1 MAYLN
6 GIDVSSA
13 QTGIDTGRVPADF
26 VIVKVNQSTG
36 YVNPDWR
43 RQAERAQAAGRL
55 VGLYDYAGSTD
66 PTAEADCFIRQARGW
81 FGRAALFIDFEQG
94 ENPGYARGAAWTD
107 AWCRRV
113 DAASGTRSGV
123 YIGQRDL
130 YRFQDVG
137 RPLWVAQYGTMAPQ
151 YGYDPHPWNEGAYPC
166 SIRQY
171 SSAGRL
177 AGWAGNLDL
186 DKFYGSRQDWNNL
199 FKVNGGAEMALT
211 NDEIDRI
218 AQAVWQYKPAGK
230 GVQAQDRLYGMDA
243 LQLPAISK
251 AVAEAASKTRVD
263 ALAAKVD
270 ELAAAQ
276 GKVAEAVARVEHP
289 AGVSG
294 DVSGLQEAIGK
305 QTKALKAIGAVLADI
320 K

>member
-6 GIDVSSA
+6 GIDISSA
-13 QTGIDTGRVPADF
+13 QAGLDTGRMACDF
-26 VIVKVNQSTG
+26 VIIKINQSTG
-36 YVNPDWR
+36 YVNPTWR
-43 RQAERAQAAGRL
+43 RQAEQALAAGKL
-55 VGLYDYAGSTD
+55 VGLYDYAGSTN
-66 PTAEADCFIRQARGW
+66 PTAEADFFIRQARPY
-81 FGRAALFIDFEQG
+81 FGRAALFIDFEEG
-94 ENPGYARGAAWTD
+94 ENPGYYQFAGWTEAWQK
-107 AWCRRV
+107 RV
-113 DAASGTRSGV
+113 DEASGTRSGT
-123 YIGQRDL
+123 YIAQKD
-130 YRFQDVG
+130 YVRFRHTG
-137 RPLWVAQYGTMAPQ
+137 RPLWVAQYPDVNPQ
-151 YGYDPHPWNEGAYPC
+151 WGFLATPWNEGAYQC

-171 SSAGRL
+171 SSTGRL
-177 AGWAGNLDL
+177 AGWGGNLDL

-199 FKVNGGAEMALT
+199 FKANGGADVALT
-211 NDEIDRI
+211 NDEINRI

-276 GKVAEAVARVEHP
+276 GKVAEAVARVERA
-289 AGVSG
+289 AGGSG
-294 DVSGLQEAIGK
+294 DVWDLQEAIGK